1 MALDLEEQEQLAN
14 LKTFWH
20 KYGKQIITVL
30 VIILLG
36 YSANMGWKWWKNSQA
51 NEASKLYETLLN
63 STVKNDLAQTYLAA
77 EDLQKKFG
85 STAYAA
91 MGSLVAARV
100 ASDANDSAKAQQFL
114 RWTAKD
120 AADDSYRAIA
130 QMRLVSLL
138 IDQGGDAAMS
148 EADQLLKTKP
158 VNGFEALWLERR
170 GDWYLTQ
177 QKISEARSSYQ
188 EAWKILLNNK
198 EFPEEA
204 KRLLKVKLDVVGGA
218 S

>member
-1 MALDLEEQEQLAN
+1 
-14 LKTFWH
+14 
-20 KYGKQIITVL
+20 
-30 VIILLG
+30 
-36 YSANMGWKWWKNSQA
+36 
-51 NEASKLYETLLN
+51 
-63 STVKNDLAQTYLAA
+63 
-77 EDLQKKFG
+77 
-85 STAYAA
+85 
-91 MGSLVAARV
+91 
-100 ASDANDSAKAQQFL
+100 
-114 RWTAKD
+114 
-120 AADDSYRAIA
+120 
-130 QMRLVSLL
+130 
-138 IDQGGDAAMS
+138 MS